1 MVAEVL
7 AGIALVKSAVSGIKS
22 VIDSAND
29 VSDIAHHLD
38 DIFKGHEQSKKKV
51 NKKGN
56 AAWGKFLGKRFKDEE
71 DEISFSQITSEV
83 IEQKQIAEQM
93 KAVERLLNRR
103 FGPNTWYEVLDLR
116 DKRIKERNV
125 AVKKSK
131 EKAKI
136 KQINDN
142 KRWDT
147 IWYWIKEF
155 GKLSIIVGLA
165 GLAIWWI
172 IENRCTGAVC

>member
-29 VSDIAHHLD
+29 VNDIAHHLD

-56 AAWGKFLGKRFKDEE
+56 TAWGKFLGKRFKDEE
-71 DEISFSQITSEV
+71 DEVSFSQITSEV

-116 DKRIKERNV
+116 EKRIEERKV

-131 EKAKI
+131 EKAK
-136 KQINDN
+136 KEQIDN
-142 KRWDT
+142 EKRWDT
-147 IWYWIKEF
+147 IWYWSKEF
-155 GKLSIIVGLA
+155 GKFIIIISIA
-165 GLAIWWI
+165 GLTIWWI
-172 IENRCTGAVC
+172 IENKCRGAVC